1 MDHFKVNVVG
11 PLVLF
16 QAMEGLLRASSSSSA
31 SASAFADSPGS
42 DVEQHTAKAEG
53 AKPKAVGKGRFIIIS
68 SAAGSTGR
76 LIPFKVGAYG
86 VSKAAVNHLA
96 VKLQQENPDLV
107 ILPLWYV
114 PLPLYLSLTYCKG
127 GADDQ
132 ARGWYIPIWEPR

>member
-16 QAMEGLLRASSSSSA
+16 QAMEGLLRASSSSS
-31 SASAFADSPGS
+31 
-42 DVEQHTAKAEG
+42 
-53 AKPKAVGKGRFIIIS
+53 
-68 SAAGSTGR
+68 AGSTGR

-96 VKLQQENPDLV
+96 VKLQQENPDLI

-114 PLPLYLSLTYCKG
+114 PLPLYLNLTYCKG

-132 ARGWYIPIWEPR
+132 ARGWYILIWEPR